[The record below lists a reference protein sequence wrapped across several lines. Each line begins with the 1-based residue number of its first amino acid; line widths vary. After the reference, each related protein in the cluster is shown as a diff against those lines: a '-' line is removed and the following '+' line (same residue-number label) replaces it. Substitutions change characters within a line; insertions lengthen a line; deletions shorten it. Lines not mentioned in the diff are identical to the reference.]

1 MSIYI
6 SNFIKK
12 LQDNLEKK
20 VLQGN
25 DIIELTISKQL
36 NLFILK
42 NIYDAWNKN
51 FEKNKSIYFNYK
63 DKKVLSAVVSLKNIL
78 SNHIEIDIENL
89 KDLIKKSII
98 EVIEYVFNPKNFIND
113 DILKEI
119 NLSGESIN
127 TRSKF
132 FIDNKKVFINLIES
146 SREKDL
152 NSTEMSQ
159 IINSYSFEINQ
170 ELIEEIELVLDCK
183 SEELKKIIIEPVNYK
198 ELFDCSENDYK
209 EIVKRAKRKN
219 SFHDAANLILENTK
233 SEFIDERENQ
243 QLRSLLREIKQNYT

>member
-78 SNHIEIDIENL
+78 SNHIDIDIENL
-89 KDLIKKSII
+89 KDLVKKSII

-127 TRSKF
+127 RRSKF

-170 ELIEEIELVLDCK
+170 ELIEEIELMLDCK

>member
-183 SEELKKIIIEPVNYK
+183 SEELKKIIIEPVNFK

-219 SFHDAANLILENTK
+219 SFHDAAKLILENTK

>member
-6 SNFIKK
+6 GNYIKK

-20 VLQGN
+20 VLRGN
-25 DIIELTISKQL
+25 DIIELTSSKQL

-78 SNHIEIDIENL
+78 SNHIDIDIENL

-170 ELIEEIELVLDCK
+170 ELIEEIEFMLDCK

-209 EIVKRAKRKN
+209 EIVTRAKRKN
-219 SFHDAANLILENTK
+219 SFQDAANLILENTK
-233 SEFIDERENQ
+233 SEF
-243 QLRSLLREIKQNYT
+243 

>member
-6 SNFIKK
+6 SNYIKK

-63 DKKVLSAVVSLKNIL
+63 DKKVLSAIVSLKNIL

-183 SEELKKIIIEPVNYK
+183 SEELKKIIIEPVNFK

-219 SFHDAANLILENTK
+219 SFHDAANLILENIK

>member
-42 NIYDAWNKN
+42 NIYDEWNKN

-78 SNHIEIDIENL
+78 SNHIDIDIENL

-159 IINSYSFEINQ
+159 IINSYSLIVNLMS
-170 ELIEEIELVLDCK
+170 ELLL
-183 SEELKKIIIEPVNYK
+183 S
-198 ELFDCSENDYK
+198 SENRSDK
-209 EIVKRAKRKN
+209 I
-219 SFHDAANLILENTK
+219 SFFFLDI
-233 SEFIDERENQ
+233 FI
-243 QLRSLLREIKQNYT
+243 Y

>member
-78 SNHIEIDIENL
+78 SNHIDIDIENL

-127 TRSKF
+127 RRSKF

-170 ELIEEIELVLDCK
+170 ELIEEIELMLDCK

-209 EIVKRAKRKN
+209 EIIKRAKRKN

>member
-6 SNFIKK
+6 GNYIKK

-20 VLQGN
+20 VLRGN
-25 DIIELTISKQL
+25 DIIELTSSKQL

-51 FEKNKSIYFNYK
+51 FEKNKIIYFNYENK
-63 DKKVLSAVVSLKNIL
+63 EILSAVTSLKNIL
-78 SNHIEIDIENL
+78 SNHIEVDIKNL
-89 KDLIKKSII
+89 KGLIKKSII
-98 EVIEYVFNPKNFIND
+98 ELIEYMFYPKHFIKK

-119 NLSGESIN
+119 KLAGESIN
-127 TRSKF
+127 RRSKF
-132 FIDNKKVFINLIES
+132 FIDNKKVFYNLIES
-146 SREKDL
+146 SKEKDL

-159 IINSYSFEINQ
+159 IISSYSFEINQ
-170 ELIEEIELVLDCK
+170 ELIEEIEFLLDCK

-209 EIVKRAKRKN
+209 EIVTRAKRKN
-219 SFHDAANLILENTK
+219 SFQDAANLILENTK
-233 SEFIDERENQ
+233 SEFLDERENQ
-243 QLRSLLREIKQNYT
+243 QLRSLLNEIKKNYT

>member
-63 DKKVLSAVVSLKNIL
+63 DKKVLSAVASLKNIL

-127 TRSKF
+127 RRSKF

-170 ELIEEIELVLDCK
+170 ELIEEIELMLDCK

>member
-12 LQDNLEKK
+12 LQDNLENK
-20 VLQGN
+20 VLRGN

-63 DKKVLSAVVSLKNIL
+63 DKEVLSAVASLKNIL
-78 SNHIEIDIENL
+78 SNHIEIDNENL
-89 KDLIKKSII
+89 KDLIKISII
-98 EVIEYVFNPKNFIND
+98 EILEYMFNPKSFIHN

-127 TRSKF
+127 RRSKF
-132 FIDNKKVFINLIES
+132 FIDNKKVFMNLIES
-146 SREKDL
+146 SKEKDL

-170 ELIEEIELVLDCK
+170 ELIEEIELMLDCK

-209 EIVKRAKRKN
+209 EIVTRAKRKN
-219 SFHDAANLILENTK
+219 SFQDAANLILENTK
-233 SEFIDERENQ
+233 SEFTDERENQ
-243 QLRSLLREIKQNYT
+243 QLRSLLREIKKSYT

>member
-78 SNHIEIDIENL
+78 SNHIDIDIENL

-127 TRSKF
+127 RRSKF

-170 ELIEEIELVLDCK
+170 ELIEEIELMLDCK

-243 QLRSLLREIKQNYT
+243 QLRSLLREIKKNYT

>member
-6 SNFIKK
+6 SNYIKK

-20 VLQGN
+20 VLRGN
-25 DIIELTISKQL
+25 DIIELTSSKQL

-51 FEKNKSIYFNYK
+51 FEKNKIIYFNYENK
-63 DKKVLSAVVSLKNIL
+63 EILSAVTSLKNIL
-78 SNHIEIDIENL
+78 SNHIEVDIENL

-98 EVIEYVFNPKNFIND
+98 ELIEYVFYPKNFIIK

-119 NLSGESIN
+119 NLVGESIN
-127 TRSKF
+127 RRSKF
-132 FIDNKKVFINLIES
+132 FIDNKKVFNNLIES
-146 SREKDL
+146 SKEKDL

-159 IINSYSFEINQ
+159 IISSYSFEINQ
-170 ELIEEIELVLDCK
+170 ELIEEIEFLLDCK

-209 EIVKRAKRKN
+209 EIVTRAKRKN
-219 SFHDAANLILENTK
+219 SFQDAANLILENTK
-233 SEFIDERENQ
+233 SEFLDERENQ
-243 QLRSLLREIKQNYT
+243 QLRSLLNEIKKNYT

>member
-12 LQDNLEKK
+12 LQDNLENK
-20 VLQGN
+20 VLRGN

-63 DKKVLSAVVSLKNIL
+63 DKEVLSAVASLKNIL
-78 SNHIEIDIENL
+78 SNHIEIDNENL
-89 KDLIKKSII
+89 KDLIKISII
-98 EVIEYVFNPKNFIND
+98 ELLEYVFNPKNFIKH
-113 DILKEI
+113 DIFKEI

-127 TRSKF
+127 RRSKF
-132 FIDNKKVFINLIES
+132 FIENKKVFINLIES

-152 NSTEMSQ
+152 NSTEMNQ

-170 ELIEEIELVLDCK
+170 ELIEEIELMLDCK

-198 ELFDCSENDYK
+198 ELFDCSENDCK
-209 EIVKRAKRKN
+209 EILTRAKRKN
-219 SFHDAANLILENTK
+219 SFHDAANLILENIK

-243 QLRSLLREIKQNYT
+243 QLRSLLREIKKSYT

>member
-6 SNFIKK
+6 GNYIKK

-20 VLQGN
+20 VLRGN
-25 DIIELTISKQL
+25 DIIKLTSSKQL

-51 FEKNKSIYFNYK
+51 FEKNKIIYFNYENK
-63 DKKVLSAVVSLKNIL
+63 EILSAVTSLKNIL
-78 SNHIEIDIENL
+78 SNHIKVDIENL

-98 EVIEYVFNPKNFIND
+98 ELIEYVFYPKNFIIK

-119 NLSGESIN
+119 NLVGENIN
-127 TRSKF
+127 RRSKF
-132 FIDNKKVFINLIES
+132 FIDNKKVFNNLIES
-146 SREKDL
+146 SKEKDL

-170 ELIEEIELVLDCK
+170 ELIEEIEFMLDCK

-209 EIVKRAKRKN
+209 EIVTRAKRKN
-219 SFHDAANLILENTK
+219 SFQDAANLILKNTK

-243 QLRSLLREIKQNYT
+243 QLRSLLREIKKSYT

>member
-63 DKKVLSAVVSLKNIL
+63 DKKVLSAVASLKNIL
-78 SNHIEIDIENL
+78 SNHIEIDIENV

-127 TRSKF
+127 RRSKF
-132 FIDNKKVFINLIES
+132 FIDNKKVFINLVES

-170 ELIEEIELVLDCK
+170 ELIEEIELMLDCK

-198 ELFDCSENDYK
+198 KLFDCSENDYK

-233 SEFIDERENQ
+233 SEFIEERENQ

>member
-6 SNFIKK
+6 SNYIKK

-20 VLQGN
+20 VLRGN
-25 DIIELTISKQL
+25 DIIELTSSKQL

-51 FEKNKSIYFNYK
+51 FEKNKIIYFNYENK
-63 DKKVLSAVVSLKNIL
+63 EILSAVTSLKNIL
-78 SNHIEIDIENL
+78 SNHIEVDIENL

-98 EVIEYVFNPKNFIND
+98 ELIEYVFYPKNFIKK

-119 NLSGESIN
+119 KLAGESIN
-127 TRSKF
+127 RRSKF
-132 FIDNKKVFINLIES
+132 FIDNKKVFNNLIES
-146 SREKDL
+146 SKEKDL

-159 IINSYSFEINQ
+159 IISSYSFEINQ
-170 ELIEEIELVLDCK
+170 ELIEEIEFMLDCK

-209 EIVKRAKRKN
+209 EIVTRAKRKN
-219 SFHDAANLILENTK
+219 SFQDAAYLILENTK
-233 SEFIDERENQ
+233 SEFLDERENL
-243 QLRSLLREIKQNYT
+243 QLRSLLNEIKKNYT

>member
-12 LQDNLEKK
+12 LQDNLGKK

-63 DKKVLSAVVSLKNIL
+63 DKKVLSAIVSLKNIL

-119 NLSGESIN
+119 DLSGESIN
-127 TRSKF
+127 RRSKF
-132 FIDNKKVFINLIES
+132 FVDNKKVFINLIES

-159 IINSYSFEINQ
+159 IINSYLFEINQ
-170 ELIEEIELVLDCK
+170 ELIEEIELMLDCK

-233 SEFIDERENQ
+233 SEFMDERENQ

>member
-6 SNFIKK
+6 SNYIKK

-20 VLQGN
+20 VLRGN
-25 DIIELTISKQL
+25 DIIELTSSKQL

-51 FEKNKSIYFNYK
+51 FEKNKIIYFNYENK
-63 DKKVLSAVVSLKNIL
+63 GILSAVTSLKNIL
-78 SNHIEIDIENL
+78 SNHIEVDIENL

-98 EVIEYVFNPKNFIND
+98 ELIEYMFNPKSFINN
-113 DILKEI
+113 DIIKEI
-119 NLSGESIN
+119 NLSGEIMN
-127 TRSKF
+127 RRSKF
-132 FIDNKKVFINLIES
+132 FIDNKKIFMNLIES
-146 SREKDL
+146 SSEKDL
-152 NSTEMSQ
+152 NSTEISQ

-170 ELIEEIELVLDCK
+170 ELIEEIELMLDCK

-209 EIVKRAKRKN
+209 EIVTRAKRKN
-219 SFHDAANLILENTK
+219 SFQDAANLILENTK
-233 SEFIDERENQ
+233 SEFTDERENL
-243 QLRSLLREIKQNYT
+243 QLRSLLREIKKSYT

>member
-6 SNFIKK
+6 GNYIKK

-20 VLQGN
+20 VLRGN
-25 DIIELTISKQL
+25 DIIELTSSKQL

-51 FEKNKSIYFNYK
+51 FEKNKIIYFNYENK
-63 DKKVLSAVVSLKNIL
+63 EILSAVTSLKNIL
-78 SNHIEIDIENL
+78 SNHIEVDIKNL
-89 KDLIKKSII
+89 KGLIKKSII
-98 EVIEYVFNPKNFIND
+98 ELIEYVFYPKSFIKK

-119 NLSGESIN
+119 KLAGESIKR
-127 TRSKF
+127 RSKF
-132 FIDNKKVFINLIES
+132 FIDNKKVFNNLIES
-146 SREKDL
+146 SKEKDL

-170 ELIEEIELVLDCK
+170 ELIEEIEFMLDCK
-183 SEELKKIIIEPVNYK
+183 SEKLKKIIIEPVNYK

-209 EIVKRAKRKN
+209 EIVTRAKRKN
-219 SFHDAANLILENTK
+219 SFKDAANLILENTK

-243 QLRSLLREIKQNYT
+243 QLRSLLNEIKKSYT

>member
-12 LQDNLEKK
+12 LQDNLGKK

-63 DKKVLSAVVSLKNIL
+63 DKKVLSAIVSLKNIL

-183 SEELKKIIIEPVNYK
+183 SEELKKIIIEPVNFK

-219 SFHDAANLILENTK
+219 SFHDAANLILENIK

>member
-6 SNFIKK
+6 SNYIKK

-20 VLQGN
+20 VLRGN
-25 DIIELTISKQL
+25 DIIKLTSSKQL

-51 FEKNKSIYFNYK
+51 FEKNKIIYFNYENK
-63 DKKVLSAVVSLKNIL
+63 EILSAVTSLKNIL
-78 SNHIEIDIENL
+78 SNHIEVDIENL

-98 EVIEYVFNPKNFIND
+98 ELIEYMFNPKSFINN
-113 DILKEI
+113 DIIKEI
-119 NLSGESIN
+119 KLSGEIMN
-127 TRSKF
+127 RRSKF
-132 FIDNKKVFINLIES
+132 FIDNKKIFMNLIES
-146 SREKDL
+146 SSEKDL
-152 NSTEMSQ
+152 NSTEISQ

-170 ELIEEIELVLDCK
+170 ELIEEIELMLDCK

-209 EIVKRAKRKN
+209 EIVTRAKRKN
-219 SFHDAANLILENTK
+219 SFQDAANLILENTK
-233 SEFIDERENQ
+233 SEFTDERENL
-243 QLRSLLREIKQNYT
+243 QLRSLLREIKKSYT

>member
-6 SNFIKK
+6 GNYIKK

-20 VLQGN
+20 VLRGN
-25 DIIELTISKQL
+25 DIIELTSSKQL

-127 TRSKF
+127 RRSKF

-170 ELIEEIELVLDCK
+170 ELIEEIEFMLDCK

-209 EIVKRAKRKN
+209 EIVTRAKRKIL
-219 SFHDAANLILENTK
+219 FKMQLI
-233 SEFIDERENQ
+233 
-243 QLRSLLREIKQNYT
+243 

>member
-12 LQDNLEKK
+12 LQDNLEIK

-98 EVIEYVFNPKNFIND
+98 EVIEYVFNPKNFINN

-127 TRSKF
+127 RRSKF

-170 ELIEEIELVLDCK
+170 ELIEEIELMLDCK

>member
-6 SNFIKK
+6 GNYIKK

-20 VLQGN
+20 VLRGN
-25 DIIELTISKQL
+25 DIIELTSSKQL

-51 FEKNKSIYFNYK
+51 FEKNKIIYFNYENK
-63 DKKVLSAVVSLKNIL
+63 EILSAVTSLKNIL
-78 SNHIEIDIENL
+78 SNHIEVDIKNL
-89 KDLIKKSII
+89 KGLIKKSII
-98 EVIEYVFNPKNFIND
+98 ELIEYVIYPKNFIKK

-119 NLSGESIN
+119 KLAGESIN
-127 TRSKF
+127 RRSKF
-132 FIDNKKVFINLIES
+132 FIDNKKVFNNLIES
-146 SREKDL
+146 SKEKDL

-159 IINSYSFEINQ
+159 IISSYSFEINQ
-170 ELIEEIELVLDCK
+170 ELIEEIEFMLDCK

-209 EIVKRAKRKN
+209 EIVTRAKRKN
-219 SFHDAANLILENTK
+219 SFQDAANLILENTK
-233 SEFIDERENQ
+233 SEFLDERENQ
-243 QLRSLLREIKQNYT
+243 QLRSLLNEIKKSYT

>member
-25 DIIELTISKQL
+25 DINELTISKQL

-63 DKKVLSAVVSLKNIL
+63 DKKVLSAVASLKNIL

-127 TRSKF
+127 RRSKF

-170 ELIEEIELVLDCK
+170 ELIEEIELMLDCK

-233 SEFIDERENQ
+233 SDFIYERENQ
-243 QLRSLLREIKQNYT
+243 QLRSLLIEIKQNYT

>member
-6 SNFIKK
+6 SNYIKK

-20 VLQGN
+20 VLRGN
-25 DIIELTISKQL
+25 DIIELTSSKQL

-51 FEKNKSIYFNYK
+51 FEKNKIIYFNYENK
-63 DKKVLSAVVSLKNIL
+63 EILSAVTSLKNIL
-78 SNHIEIDIENL
+78 SNHIEVDIENL

-98 EVIEYVFNPKNFIND
+98 ELIEYVFYPKNFIIK

-119 NLSGESIN
+119 KLAGESIN
-127 TRSKF
+127 RRSKF
-132 FIDNKKVFINLIES
+132 FIDNKKVFNNLIES
-146 SREKDL
+146 SKEKDL

-170 ELIEEIELVLDCK
+170 ELIEEIELMLDCK

-198 ELFDCSENDYK
+198 ELFDCSENDYE
-209 EIVKRAKRKN
+209 EIVTRAKRKN
-219 SFHDAANLILENTK
+219 SFQDAANLILENTK
-233 SEFIDERENQ
+233 SEFLDERENQ
-243 QLRSLLREIKQNYT
+243 QLRSLLNEIKKNYT